1 MERALKSCGI
11 PKQRHSLANTSVLGT
26 PLSGTA
32 RPPADLRLVSV
43 HTRRIYVPV
52 AMFESSEYGRKAII
66 VLIDTKPQE
75 GHRVT

>member
-1 MERALKSCGI
+1 MNPKAKALTDEYIC
-11 PKQRHSLANTSVLGT
+11 PRYPTFTHS
-26 PLSGTA
+26 
-32 RPPADLRLVSV
+32 PADLRLVSV